1 LLQALASAS
10 ARGLRTLLVS
20 GEESPAQVR
29 MRAQRLAAA
38 DGVGILAE
46 TDLAVV
52 VETIAAELPDVCV
65 IDSVQTLHAA
75 DVGSGAGSVA
85 QVREAADRLLRLAK
99 SRNVAIVLVGHV
111 TKDGTVAGPRVLE
124 HLVDAVLQFEGD
136 RYRHLRVLRAV
147 KNRFGSTD
155 EIGIFEMTGAGL
167 VPVVDPSSALAEDG
181 AAGPGSVLL
190 PAIEG
195 SRPILLEVQALVAPS
210 DLAMPRRQATGF
222 DRNRLSM
229 IAAVLGRHA
238 GIALGSS
245 DVFVNV
251 AGGVRVDE
259 PAADL
264 AVALAIVSSPRGS
277 PRRPSWASPTS
288 SRRPAPRRR
297 APSWCA
303 ALIPWVRRSGWHW
316 PDRMTAMSEPLVDVR
331 TDPKMLEA
339 LRRIAPGTNMR
350 QGINDI
356 LRGDLGALIVIGE
369 PAELSFLFSGGI
381 RLDQSFS
388 PYLLY
393 ELAKMDGAII
403 LNAMATRIVYANV
416 QLMPDP
422 TIPSA
427 ETGTRHRT
435 AERVAKQTG
444 ALVISISQQRDVVTL
459 YVSDARY
466 QLEEISDVLAKTNQ
480 AVTTLETYRT
490 RFDQVST
497 RLTAL
502 EFQGAAMLDDVLVAL
517 QRAEMTSRMRSEI
530 ERNVVELGVEG
541 RLIKIQLDEMSEWVP
556 GDEVAMVRDYCLD
569 SLTGGPERALEQL
582 HALPDSQLLEVESLA
597 EVLGYPRTISPVDH
611 AVTPRGYR
619 VLSKVPRLPEG
630 VVNHVVAHFGTL
642 EAFVRASQG
651 ELEEVEGV
659 GAVRAREIRE
669 GLRRLQEQNLV
680 DRYLNL

>member
-1 LLQALASAS
+1 
-10 ARGLRTLLVS
+10 
-20 GEESPAQVR
+20 
-29 MRAQRLAAA
+29 
-38 DGVGILAE
+38 
-46 TDLAVV
+46 
-52 VETIAAELPDVCV
+52 
-65 IDSVQTLHAA
+65 
-75 DVGSGAGSVA
+75 
-85 QVREAADRLLRLAK
+85 
-99 SRNVAIVLVGHV
+99 
-111 TKDGTVAGPRVLE
+111 
-124 HLVDAVLQFEGD
+124 
-136 RYRHLRVLRAV
+136 
-147 KNRFGSTD
+147 
-155 EIGIFEMTGAGL
+155 
-167 VPVVDPSSALAEDG
+167 
-181 AAGPGSVLL
+181 
-190 PAIEG
+190 
-195 SRPILLEVQALVAPS
+195 
-210 DLAMPRRQATGF
+210 
-222 DRNRLSM
+222 
-229 IAAVLGRHA
+229 
-238 GIALGSS
+238 
-245 DVFVNV
+245 
-251 AGGVRVDE
+251 
-259 PAADL
+259 
-264 AVALAIVSSPRGS
+264 
-277 PRRPSWASPTS
+277 
-288 SRRPAPRRR
+288 
-297 APSWCA
+297 
-303 ALIPWVRRSGWHW
+303 
-316 PDRMTAMSEPLVDVR
+316 MSEHPYDVR

-480 AVTTLETYRT
+480 AVTTLETYRA

-569 SLTGGPERALEQL
+569 SLTGGPERALE
-582 HALPDSQLLEVESLA
+582 
-597 EVLGYPRTISPVDH
+597 
-611 AVTPRGYR
+611 
-619 VLSKVPRLPEG
+619 
-630 VVNHVVAHFGTL
+630 
-642 EAFVRASQG
+642 
-651 ELEEVEGV
+651 
-659 GAVRAREIRE
+659 
-669 GLRRLQEQNLV
+669 
-680 DRYLNL
+680 